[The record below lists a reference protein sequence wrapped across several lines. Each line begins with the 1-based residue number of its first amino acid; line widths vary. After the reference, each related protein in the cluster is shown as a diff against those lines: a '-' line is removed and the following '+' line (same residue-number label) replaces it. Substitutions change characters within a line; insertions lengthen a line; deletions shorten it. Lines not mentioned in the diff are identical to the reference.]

1 MCDITT
7 VKSNIFEL
15 VCKTENSQ
23 GVVASV
29 KLPESKPFYAGNKFL
44 ILDRIQDPGNMG
56 TIVRT
61 AVATGYTDIV
71 LIDCVDPF
79 NPKAVRSSSSGV
91 FFVNFHKMSEKD
103 VLELATSHDIISASA
118 EGNNVFEMKEIP
130 ERFGLV
136 IGNEAG
142 GVSER
147 IKNVSKLIALPM
159 QGNIESLNAAVSA
172 SVLMYVL
179 KNR

>member
-1 MCDITT
+1 MYKDS
-7 VKSNIFEL
+7 VFLQVS
-15 VCKTENSQ
+15 KTENSQ
-23 GVVASV
+23 GVVAAV
-29 KLPESKPFYAGNKFL
+29 KLPENKPFYAGDKFL

-61 AVATGYTDIV
+61 AAATGYSDIILV
-71 LIDCVDPF
+71 DTVDPF

-91 FFVNFHKMSEKD
+91 FFVKFHKMTEQQVIDLS
-103 VLELATSHDIISASA
+103 ATFDILSASA
-118 EGNNVFEMKEIP
+118 EGENVFEKQDIP

-142 GVSER
+142 GVSPK
-147 IKNVSKLIALPM
+147 IKEKSKLVALPM

-179 KNR
+179 KF